1 MAEKTVLITG
11 GCGFIGSHVCRHF
24 VTKYPN
30 YNIINV
36 DGLTYAGIIDNVK
49 DLELYPNYMFEYVD
63 LVLDNHKLTKI
74 FLDHNIDIVIHMAA
88 ESHVDRS
95 LDNPSDFVKTNV
107 NGTVNLLNAALNI
120 WGSGFEN
127 KIFFNMITDEIFGSL
142 TNEDNPFTEYTPLN
156 PHSPY
161 STSKTAQ
168 YLFGKTYF
176 ESYGMPIVSLSCGNA
191 IGPNQYPEKLVPVT
205 IRKLMNGGEIPIY
218 GEGKQKR
225 DWTNVHDICDAID
238 LIIHKGRVGDLY
250 CIGGDACIE
259 NIEIVNKI
267 INKYVTITS
276 ANNNLSDLETKELLN
291 KCKSQIR
298 FIKDPRGKAH
308 DFRYDICHDKITNE
322 LGWYPKRTIDDSIDE
337 VVSWC
342 ISNDCWF
349 RKIESKK

>member
-36 DGLTYAGIIDNVK
+36 DGLTYAGIMDNVK

-63 LVLDNHKLTKI
+63 LVLDSHKLTKI

-120 WGSGFEN
+120 WGSDFEN

-142 TNEDNPFTEYTPLN
+142 TNEDKPFMEYTPLN